1 MDSHTMSDSDR
12 EKSLQELYALIQEGL
27 DDVAAGRT
35 TPWEVVKADLLN
47 RHSNRSSGSNTSS
60 SV

>member
-1 MDSHTMSDSDR
+1 MGSHIMSDSDR
-12 EKSLQELYALIQEGL
+12 DNNLQELYALIQEGL

-35 TPWEVVKADLLN
+35 TPWEEVKAELLN
-47 RHSNRSSGSNTSS
+47 RRTNRSSDSNTSS

>member
-12 EKSLQELYALIQEGL
+12 DNNLQELYALIQEGL

-35 TPWEVVKADLLN
+35 TPWEEVKAELLN
-47 RHSNRSSGSNTSS
+47 RRTNRSSDSNTSS

>member
-12 EKSLQELYALIQEGL
+12 EKNLQKLYTLIQEGL

-35 TPWEVVKADLLN
+35 TPLEEVKAELLN
-47 RHSNRSSGSNTSS
+47 RRANRSSGSNTSS